1 MPALRNRTVLRRL
14 AWSCFVVLVAL
25 ALVIGGYL
33 TGTSHTASA
42 TEAAATTSAAANTP
56 PGHASTTNLVSG
68 CRHGQA
74 PPSGSRTITLDGSS
88 LTTADIVDIAS
99 CRATVRVS
107 SAGMSRIEAARSVVN
122 RYIDDKIPAYG
133 ITTMYGADFKK
144 TLPPSQIVRF
154 GRINITQEATRVGD
168 GNLPL
173 VDDGTMRA
181 AWALLVNSFAR
192 GYSGASPD
200 LANLLV
206 DRVNSGN
213 VPDDVEYGNS
223 MGDADLT
230 ANAQADMSLLADPSF
245 RMKPGEATNLLTHNF
260 ISVALAAEVVERA
273 KALLAAGETSL
284 ALSMEGFRANLGP
297 LSQAES
303 RQDALG
309 SRRAVRDALR
319 RLLAGSLLWKPNG
332 PRQLQDFLSLRDGVE
347 NLATL
352 RLAIDQYT
360 PVLEAFANSNQGSPV
375 VDVKGRTLTSVPDYD
390 TTQVTLGMDTLRQ
403 ALGLV
408 VVASNSRGLKVLSH
422 PFTDLPSGLSSPD
435 PLKSDGIYTRNIT
448 YIMTSLERAAL
459 LQTQTIVPLT
469 ESYVAEGD
477 EDYSPA
483 FPNSVLMAE
492 NLAVHAGQVITLE
505 GLIGSAAVQRRIAL
519 KQLTID
525 DVPPALRGLQRGIIK
540 RSPFAIP
547 ITRQYDLGPLLA
559 YYVGAA
565 DQAAAATG

>member
-1 MPALRNRTVLRRL
+1 M
-14 AWSCFVVLVAL
+14 
-25 ALVIGGYL
+25 G
-33 TGTSHTASA
+33 
-42 TEAAATTSAAANTP
+42 
-56 PGHASTTNLVSG
+56 
-68 CRHGQA
+68 
-74 PPSGSRTITLDGSS
+74 
-88 LTTADIVDIAS
+88 
-99 CRATVRVS
+99 
-107 SAGMSRIEAARSVVN
+107 RIEAALAVVDH
-122 RYIDDKIPAYG
+122 YIDAKIPAYG

-154 GRINITQEATRVGD
+154 GRINITQEATRVDD
-168 GNLPL
+168 GNLPV

-181 AWALLVNSFAR
+181 AWALLANSFAR

-200 LANLLV
+200 LAKLLV
-206 DRVNSGN
+206 DRVNSGD

-230 ANAQADMSLLADPSF
+230 ANAQADMSLLADPHF
-245 RMKPGEATNLLTHNF
+245 KLKPGEATNLLTHNF

-273 KALLAAGETSL
+273 KALLAAGEASL

-297 LSQAES
+297 LSLAAS
-303 RQDALG
+303 RQDTLG
-309 SRRAVRDALR
+309 SRRAVREALR
-319 RLLAGSLLWKPNG
+319 RLLAGSLLWKADG
-332 PRQLQDFLSLRDGVE
+332 PRQLQDFLSLRDGAE

-375 VDVKGRTLTSVPDYD
+375 VDVEQRALTSVPDYD
-390 TTQVTLGMDTLRQ
+390 TTQVTVGMDNLRQ

-408 VVASNSRGLKVLSH
+408 VVASNSRGLKLLSH
-422 PFTDLPSGLSSPD
+422 PFIDLPSGLSSPD

-448 YIMTSLERAAL
+448 YIMTSLQRAAL
-459 LQTQTIVPLT
+459 LQVQPVVGLT

-483 FPNSVLMAE
+483 FPNSVLMAAD
-492 NLAVHAGQVITLE
+492 LTAHAGQVITLE
-505 GLIGSAAVQRRIAL
+505 ALIGSAAVQRRIAL
-519 KQLTID
+519 KQLTLD
-525 DVPPALRGLQRGIIK
+525 DVPPALRGLHQGIIE

-547 ITRQYDLGPLLA
+547 IARQYRLAPLLA

-565 DQAAAATG
+565 DQAVAAAG

>member
-1 MPALRNRTVLRRL
+1 
-14 AWSCFVVLVAL
+14 
-25 ALVIGGYL
+25 
-33 TGTSHTASA
+33 
-42 TEAAATTSAAANTP
+42 
-56 PGHASTTNLVSG
+56 
-68 CRHGQA
+68 
-74 PPSGSRTITLDGSS
+74 
-88 LTTADIVDIAS
+88 
-99 CRATVRVS
+99 
-107 SAGMSRIEAARSVVN
+107 
-122 RYIDDKIPAYG
+122 
-133 ITTMYGADFKK
+133 
-144 TLPPSQIVRF
+144 
-154 GRINITQEATRVGD
+154 
-168 GNLPL
+168 
-173 VDDGTMRA
+173 
-181 AWALLVNSFAR
+181 
-192 GYSGASPD
+192 
-200 LANLLV
+200 
-206 DRVNSGN
+206 
-213 VPDDVEYGNS
+213 
-223 MGDADLT
+223 
-230 ANAQADMSLLADPSF
+230 MSLLADPSF

-565 DQAAAATG
+565 DQATAATG